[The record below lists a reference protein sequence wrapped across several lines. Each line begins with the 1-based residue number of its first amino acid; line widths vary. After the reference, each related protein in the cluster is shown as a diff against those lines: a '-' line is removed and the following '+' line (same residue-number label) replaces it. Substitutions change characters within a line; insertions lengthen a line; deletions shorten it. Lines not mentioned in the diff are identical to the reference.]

1 MRLPFILFAAI
12 LLAFNPVCA
21 QQLAPPTA
29 LVLLKKGHTLK
40 FDDKMDLP
48 DDNGFYL
55 YRNCVYDFETAGE
68 LIYAGRLVDYRADTF
83 FFTTA
88 FNANVA
94 ASLQISYDTIAIPYG
109 SMSKMKFI
117 GDRSLGIYKKI
128 RMDEYELLV
137 RPDTTHHYVP
147 SQWVALYAGDTV
159 LHELVA
165 YHSAQGL
172 DVLYEDGGQTYYFS
186 GISPN
191 PRPNREIDR
200 RKHVRYAIWPT
211 PFYSGQTTINGL
223 GLGFIAWPIADS
235 ARVTINGV
243 NAEIFPASFFSL
255 LFGGPDFPYM
265 DSVEFYENRVR
276 NHESTRINGLSASL
290 GGTLNDGVVN
300 GVQVGGA
307 ACFITRLNG
316 LTITGGFNT
325 IYEFKG
331 VSIAGVRNRS
341 TRGRGVQIGV
351 LNRCHDLRGVQIGLW
366 NRNGKRG
373 MPLVNWCFKEP
384 L

>member
-1 MRLPFILFAAI
+1 MNKRLLFGVIALASAAPFFAQ
-12 LLAFNPVCA
+12 NDTK
-21 QQLAPPTA
+21 TA
-29 LVLLKKGHTLK
+29 LVLLKKGHELRI
-40 FDDKMDLP
+40 DDKMSIP

-55 YRNCVYDFETAGE
+55 YRNCLYDFEVAGE

-94 ASLQISYDTIAIPYG
+94 ASLQINYDTIAIPYG

-128 RMDEYELLV
+128 RLEEYELLV
-137 RPDTTHHYVP
+137 RPDTAHHYVP
-147 SQWVALYAGDTV
+147 SEWVALYAGDTV

-191 PRPNREIDR
+191 PRPNREVDR
-200 RKHVRYAIWPT
+200 RKHVRYFIWPT

-255 LFGGPDFPYM
+255 LFGGADFPYM
-265 DSVEFYENRVR
+265 DSIDFYYNRVR
-276 NHESTRINGLSASL
+276 KFESTRINGLSASL

-300 GVQVGGA
+300 GVQLGGL
-307 ACFITRLNG
+307 ACFISRLNG
-316 LTITGGFNT
+316 LTVSGGFNT
-325 IYEFKG
+325 IYAFNG
-331 VSIAGVRNRS
+331 VSIAGLRNRS
-341 TRGRGVQIGV
+341 TRGRGVQIG
-351 LNRCHDLRGVQIGLW
+351 LFNRCTDLKGVQIGLW

-373 MPLVNWCFKEP
+373 MPLINWRFGP
-384 L
+384 AS